1 MKLKVH
7 IQNIGK
13 IKKGTITVRPF
24 TILAGP
30 NNTGKTL
37 FSKTLYSVLDAMND
51 NLMLISIQ
59 SYLEPLRESV
69 RLLMYVV
76 ELESVTHKKLD
87 KKSSDKKEMIDQ
99 KLSLRLKLKSIRTHI
114 RQLEILFAKYSVHQ
128 KRTELS
134 SFTTKLQNNPKIK
147 EGLNR
152 VISDGQNILSFFDQI
167 TEEQFDFTSLTNDKK
182 KDLLKEQV
190 KQSIQYLQAL
200 LDTPPTKI
208 VNKGFSIALK
218 RNMTGSFQVP
228 QLHKLIK
235 SNSELANIQIT
246 RENGVSKEDRSSSTL
261 ICQSAIGGNNI
272 ESKLSLIGWLD
283 LQYKSRVV
291 YLESPT
297 HWKLRNAL
305 IRFADRS
312 ELFSNQRKNLLVPK
326 YWTDL
331 NLMLMDEWSGEMAF
345 PKIFQDLTEKILKGK
360 MTMSGSGSLQFK
372 FKGDDTS
379 HALPITATGVVQLGL
394 LALLIEKKVL
404 DKGTV
409 LFIDEPETN
418 LHPAWKVKMMQTL
431 FQLVKEGA
439 YIIMATH
446 SADMMKWLEVYLKH
460 NPKDNSLVA
469 INQTFINQ
477 KDGSA
482 EVIDS
487 AEQNLES
494 QIKSVQ
500 ENLIEP
506 FLNLFLNQ
514 TGYEIPVTKEVFS
527 SCEPDLEPE
536 SLNKIS
542 IKGQDDN

>member
-13 IKKGTITVRPF
+13 IKKANITVRPF

-30 NNTGKTL
+30 NNTGKSF

-51 NLMLISIQ
+51 NLMLTSIQ
-59 SYLEPLRESV
+59 SYLEPLQESV
-69 RLLMYVV
+69 KQLYFIEM
-76 ELESVTHKKLD
+76 ELTTYKRLD
-87 KKSSDKKEMIDQ
+87 KKQLSKTKIIEKKD
-99 KLSLRLKLKSIRTHI
+99 SLRLKIKSIRTHI
-114 RQLEILFAKYSVHQ
+114 KQLERLFEKYSIHQ
-128 KRTELS
+128 AGTDS
-134 SFTTKLQNNPKIK
+134 SSLTTKLQSDPKIK

-152 VISDGQNILSFFDQI
+152 VISDGQHILSFFDQI
-167 TEEQFDFTSLTNDKK
+167 TDEQFDFLQLINDKK
-182 KDLLKEQV
+182 QALLKEQV

-208 VNKGFSIALK
+208 LNKGFSIALK
-218 RNMTGSFQVP
+218 RNMTGSFQAP

-235 SNSELANIQIT
+235 GNSESANIEIA
-246 RENGVSKEDRSSSTL
+246 RGDDISKEDPASL
-261 ICQSAIGGNNI
+261 ICQSSIKGNSI

-305 IRFADRS
+305 MQFASRNG
-312 ELFSNQRKNLLVPK
+312 FFHTTRKNLLVPK

-345 PKIFQDLTEKILKGK
+345 PKIFQDLTENTLKGK
-360 MTMSGSGSLQFK
+360 MTISESGSLQFK

-418 LHPAWKVKMMQTL
+418 LHPAWQVKIMQTL
-431 FQLVKEGA
+431 FHLAKEGA
-439 YIIMATH
+439 YIVMATH
-446 SADMMKWLEVYLKH
+446 SADMMKWLEVYLKN
-460 NPKDNSLVA
+460 NPEEDKNLVA
-469 INQTFINQ
+469 INQTLTNK

-482 EVIDS
+482 GVMDS
-487 AEQNLES
+487 AEQSLES

-500 ENLIEP
+500 ENLVEP
-506 FLNLFLNQ
+506 FFNLFL
-514 TGYEIPVTKEVFS
+514 KE
-527 SCEPDLEPE
+527 
-536 SLNKIS
+536 
-542 IKGQDDN
+542 QDS

>member
-76 ELESVTHKKLD
+76 ELESVTHKKLE

-152 VISDGQNILSFFDQI
+152 VISDGQHILSFFDQI

-235 SNSELANIQIT
+235 GNSELANIQIT

-305 IRFADRS
+305 MRFANRN
-312 ELFSNQRKNLLVPK
+312 EFFYNTRKNLLVPK

-439 YIIMATH
+439 YIVMATH

-460 NPKDNSLVA
+460 NPEDNSLVA
-469 INQTFINQ
+469 INQTFTNQ

-506 FLNLFLNQ
+506 F
-514 TGYEIPVTKEVFS
+514 
-527 SCEPDLEPE
+527 
-536 SLNKIS
+536 
-542 IKGQDDN
+542 

>member
-51 NLMLISIQ
+51 NLMLTSIQ
-59 SYLEPLRESV
+59 SYLTPLQESL
-69 RLLMYVV
+69 RLLYFIEM
-76 ELESVTHKKLD
+76 ELTTHKKLD
-87 KKSSDKKEMIDQ
+87 KNPLNKVKVIEKKD
-99 KLSLRLKLKSIRTHI
+99 SLRLRIKSIRTNI
-114 RQLEILFAKYSVHQ
+114 KQLEKLFEKYSVQQ
-128 KRTELS
+128 KGSGFS
-134 SFTTKLQNNPKIK
+134 SLTTKLKNDLKIK

-152 VISDGQNILSFFDQI
+152 VISDGQHILSFFDQI
-167 TEEQFDFTSLTNDKK
+167 TEEQFGFTQLINDKK

-200 LDTPPTKI
+200 LDTSPTKI
-208 VNKGFSIALK
+208 LNKGFSIALK

-246 RENGVSKEDRSSSTL
+246 RENEIPKEDRSSSTL
-261 ICQSAIGGNNI
+261 ICQSSIEGNNI

-305 IRFADRS
+305 MRFANRN
-312 ELFSNQRKNLLVPK
+312 EFFYNTRKNLLVPK

-345 PKIFQDLTEKILKGK
+345 PKIFQELTEQTLKGK
-360 MTMSGSGSLQFK
+360 MTISGSGSLQFK

-431 FQLVKEGA
+431 FQLAKEGA
-439 YIIMATH
+439 YIVMATH
-446 SADMMKWLEVYLKH
+446 SADMMKWLEVYLKQ
-460 NPKDNSLVA
+460 NPEDKSLVA
-469 INQTFINQ
+469 INQTFTNQ

-482 EVIDS
+482 EVMSS

-514 TGYEIPVTKEVFS
+514 TGYEIPVTKEIFS
-527 SCEPDLEPE
+527 SCEPDLEHE
-536 SLNKIS
+536 VSNKMS